1 VLGLGLLVALAS
13 AAAPALGEP
22 PGPAQDA
29 SGPASSRAITPVSD
43 GAAAAPSETAPAAPD
58 DALPAGPIWGPW
70 SFLGAEI
77 QPGERRALELSLGNA
92 GAAADSALPVTVVRG
107 VAPGPTLCLTAA
119 VHGDE
124 INGIEIVGRVSS
136 LTQPETLRG
145 TLVGIP
151 IVNLPGFRRGSRYMP
166 DRRDLNRFF
175 PGNARGSAASRFAH
189 NFFERV
195 VRHCDALVDFHSG
208 SFHRTN
214 LPQVRGDLTQPRVLA
229 LAIAFGA
236 PVILN
241 NSGGR
246 GTLRHA
252 ALDVGIPAILYE
264 AGEPMRLHD
273 EEVERGIA
281 GVRGLLRGLDMV
293 ESDGPG
299 PIALPPIY
307 DASRWVRADSVG
319 ILRANVLLGSEVQE
333 GDVLATVFDP
343 IADVREEIRSPVAGR
358 VIGKALD
365 QFVAPGFAVFHL
377 AEARGGSLQA
387 PGTEP
392 PEDEDLDTE
401 GGARPGVAEPDERP
415 E

>member
-1 VLGLGLLVALAS
+1 MRRTQRQGRALCGLGLAAVLAVTG
-13 AAAPALGEP
+13 APASGEP
-22 PGPAQDA
+22 T
-29 SGPASSRAITPVSD
+29 SPASR
-43 GAAAAPSETAPAAPD
+43 AAPSSTPGAAPSSAPAAP
-58 DALPAGPIWGPW
+58 PAGPIWGAW

-77 QPGERRALELSLGNA
+77 LPGERRTLDLPLGGA
-92 GAAADSALPVTVVRG
+92 GTGDDPSLPVTVVRG
-107 VAPGPTLCLTAA
+107 VVPGPTLCLTAA

-124 INGIEIVGRVSS
+124 INGIEIVGRVAS
-136 LTQPETLRG
+136 LTQPSTLRG
-145 TLVGIP
+145 TLVAVP

-175 PGNARGSAASRFAH
+175 PGNTRGSLASRFAH

-195 VRHCDALVDFHSG
+195 VRHCDALADFHSG

-214 LPQVRGDLTQPRVLA
+214 LPQVRGDLSQPRVLA
-229 LAIAFGA
+229 LAVAFGA

-241 NSGGR
+241 NAGGR

-252 ALDVGIPAILYE
+252 ALAAGIPAVLYE

-299 PIALPPIY
+299 PIAPPPIY
-307 DASRWVRADSVG
+307 HASRWVRADSVG
-319 ILRANVLLGSEVQE
+319 ILRANVLLGAEVQA

-343 IADVREEIRSPVAGR
+343 IADVREEILSPVAGR

-377 AEARGGSLQA
+377 AELRDVSQREPIP
-387 PGTEP
+387 PGVEP
-392 PEDEDLDTE
+392 PEDEDLDSE
-401 GGARPGVAEPDERP
+401 GGAAPEVGEPDERP